1 VNRIPL
7 ALAALAVLSLA
18 PAVRADPLTLRF
30 KGAIYQDDKEGSIRD
45 PEGVACA
52 EGTLW
57 VADTG
62 NARLLKFGL
71 QGGLP
76 VSATVVKH
84 AELLQPTALGV
95 DGKGTV
101 WVLDRKARKIG
112 RVNPDGAFAGWLEV
126 KGVETP
132 AAIVPLAFQ
141 VDAAGG
147 VVLLDGPS
155 RKVLVLNSTGLV
167 VRSLPLPPGDF
178 VDVAGEAGG
187 TIYAV
192 DATGSV
198 VWSAEKAATAFK
210 PLTKGMKDVL
220 VFPSSIT
227 DTGKGV
233 LVLADQHGHGI
244 VLVGVDGTFQGRQLD
259 MGWNEGVLYYPAQTC
274 LGAGGDLYVADR
286 GNNRV
291 QVFATQR

>member
-7 ALAALAVLSLA
+7 ALAALAALLLA
-18 PAVRADPLTLRF
+18 PTVGADPLTLRF
-30 KGAIYQDDKEGSIRD
+30 KGAIYQDDKEGAIRD

-62 NARLLKFGL
+62 NARLVKFGL
-71 QGGLP
+71 QNGLP

-84 AELLQPTALGV
+84 AELQQPTALEV
-95 DGKGTV
+95 DAKGTV

-112 RVNPDGAFAGWLEV
+112 RVNPDGAFGGWLEV

-132 AAIVPLAFQ
+132 SAIVPLAFK
-141 VDAAGG
+141 VDATGG

-155 RKVLVLNSTGLV
+155 RKVLVLNPAGMV
-167 VRSLPLPPGDF
+167 VRTLPLPPGDF
-178 VDVAGEAGG
+178 VDVAGEAAGA
-187 TIYAV
+187 IYAV
-192 DATGSV
+192 DATASA
-198 VWSAEKAATAFK
+198 VWSAEKGATAFK

-220 VFPSSIT
+220 VFPSTIT

-233 LVLADQHGHGI
+233 LVIADKHGHGI

-259 MGWNEGVLYYPAQTC
+259 MGWNEGVVYYPAEIC
-274 LGAGGDLYVADR
+274 MGAGGDLYVADR
-286 GNNRV
+286 GNSRI